1 MNESTTDMANIEI
14 NGSTADFTLNADFAI
29 GISNPLILGQQQPS
43 NSGYIQLQGT
53 TTAGKGNGDIWK
65 GGNAGASI
73 AAGNIVYLSTANT
86 WTKAQADSRA
96 TSAGL
101 VGVALGTSPTTNG
114 VLLRG
119 MINLSGMTVTT
130 GQPIYI
136 SPSSAGAFTST
147 IPTTGGDIV
156 RILGYSMYNASGYPL
171 NVMFFNPD
179 TSFIE
184 L

>member
-1 MNESTTDMANIEI
+1 MNDATTDMANIEI
-14 NGSTADFTLNADFAI
+14 NGSTSDFTLNADFAI
-29 GISNPLILGQQQPS
+29 GISNPLILGQQQTS

-53 TTAGKGNGDIWK
+53 TSSGKGNGDIWK
-65 GGNAGASI
+65 GGSASSLS
-73 AAGNIVYLSTANT
+73 AGNIVYLSTTNT

-101 VGVALGTSPTTNG
+101 VGVALGSSALTDG
-114 VLLRG
+114 ILLRG
-119 MINLSGMTVTT
+119 MINLTGMTVTT
-130 GQPIYI
+130 GQPIYL

-179 TSFIE
+179 TSFVE